1 MARHAAAQSR
11 HALAQA
17 WQCWCLC
24 LAHSSPQVSQMPAHS
39 AQMAFACSLPR
50 AMAAAANW
58 QAAAQSMSSAMH
70 LAIIWTSGSFRQ
82 DAAQ

>member
-1 MARHAAAQSR
+1 MLRHADAQSR
-11 HALAQA
+11 QALAHA
-17 WQCWCLC
+17 WQCACLC
-24 LAHSSPQVSQMPAHS
+24 LAHSSPQASQMSAHS

-50 AMAAAANW
+50 PMAAAANW

-82 DAAQ
+82 EAAQ